1 MTLVLVHVAII
12 ALITLICIKIK
23 VWVPMLITLILS
35 FTYFYWIIS
44 NSQPDG
50 LSNMVFFIWPPLY
63 TILCGGLWF
72 LFNKIRLAL

>member
-1 MTLVLVHVAII
+1 MTLILVHVAII

-50 LSNMVFFIWPPLY
+50 LSNIVSLFGLLFIQYYVADFGFSLIKY
-63 TILCGGLWF
+63 G
-72 LFNKIRLAL
+72 